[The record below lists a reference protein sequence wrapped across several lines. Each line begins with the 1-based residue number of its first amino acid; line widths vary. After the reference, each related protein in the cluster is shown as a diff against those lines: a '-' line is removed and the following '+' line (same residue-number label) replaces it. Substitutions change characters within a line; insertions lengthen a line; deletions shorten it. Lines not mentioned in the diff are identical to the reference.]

1 MAVEMRLLLAGLEE
15 KVQLMV
21 VCRTS
26 AVQLPF
32 YPICQNI
39 MMIKTHNRRDKKT

>member
-1 MAVEMRLLLAGLEE
+1 MAVEMWLLLAGLEE

-26 AVQLPF
+26 AVQLSF

-39 MMIKTHNRRDKKT
+39 AMTKTHS